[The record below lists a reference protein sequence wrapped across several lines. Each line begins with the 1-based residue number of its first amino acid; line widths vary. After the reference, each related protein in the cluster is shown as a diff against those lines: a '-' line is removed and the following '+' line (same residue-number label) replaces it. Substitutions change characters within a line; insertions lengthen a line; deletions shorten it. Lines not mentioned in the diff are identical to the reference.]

1 MPSLTPVQQ
10 NRLAMAYVQDAQT
23 RGLDDKQQVRE
34 LLQFIFLPR
43 AQQLNQLQNLVA
55 RVRGNVSDL
64 QANFDTAK
72 ASELA
77 GINQVGSNLDD
88 LSATIPTIT

>member
-10 NRLAMAYVQDAQT
+10 NRLAMAYAQDAQT
-23 RGLDDKQQVRE
+23 RGLDDKAQVRE

-43 AQQLNQLQNLVA
+43 PQQLTQLQNLVS
-55 RVRGNVSDL
+55 RVRSGVSDL
-64 QANFDTAK
+64 QANFDTNK